1 MAIGHSWGL
10 ANITSAEVHGANY
23 NKVISL
29 AGAGMPPEWQPQAG
43 TTYTDYSY
51 WDFLME
57 AQSTG
62 GVWGGRNPNRSDD
75 FDSRGYFQS
84 PHDVELE
91 QTGDS
96 YTPVWKLDDNHSLVA
111 EVSEDNAQ
119 VRDALTDEIYK
130 EQHD

>member
-1 MAIGHSWGL
+1 L
-10 ANITSAEVHGANY
+10 ACH
-23 NKVISL
+23 
-29 AGAGMPPEWQPQAG
+29 
-43 TTYTDYSY
+43 SY

-91 QTGDS
+91 QAGAS
-96 YTPVWKLDDNHSLVA
+96 YTPVWKLDDNHALVA
-111 EVSEDNAQ
+111 QSSDDNAQ
-119 VRDALTDEIYK
+119 VRDALRQELFPDG
-130 EQHD
+130 